1 MHEIGPFI
9 GALRRRMR
17 FLVPR
22 KWLASHPKPRLGLRA
37 RRPSRARFELD
48 AASPA
53 TSWVAWEISRRG
65 RPAGTESSRP
75 ESEQ

>member
-1 MHEIGPFI
+1 MHEIGPLI

-22 KWLASHPKPRLGLRA
+22 RWLASYPKPSLGLRA

-65 RPAGTESSRP
+65 RPAGTELSQP